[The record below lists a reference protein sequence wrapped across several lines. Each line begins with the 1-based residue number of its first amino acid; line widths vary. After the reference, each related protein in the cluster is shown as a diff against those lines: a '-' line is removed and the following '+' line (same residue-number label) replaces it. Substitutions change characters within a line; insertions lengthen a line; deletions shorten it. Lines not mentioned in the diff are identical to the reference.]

1 MFFLLRTAFW
11 LSIVIALIPVNP
23 ADLRDGQRPV
33 STLETIS
40 IARAVVADAAG
51 FCERNVAACASG
63 RELISQFGAKAKNGW
78 KFASTLFSGI
88 DDGADQSRT
97 DQDRLHTGSIRK

>member
-23 ADLRDGQRPV
+23 ADLHDGQRPV

-40 IARAVVADAAG
+40 IARAVVTDAAG

-63 RELISQFGAKAKNGW
+63 RELIAQFGAKAKNGW
-78 KFASTLFSGI
+78 KFASTLFSGS
-88 DDGADQSRT
+88 DSAAGNLRA
-97 DQDRLHTGSIRK
+97 DQDRLHTGSIRR